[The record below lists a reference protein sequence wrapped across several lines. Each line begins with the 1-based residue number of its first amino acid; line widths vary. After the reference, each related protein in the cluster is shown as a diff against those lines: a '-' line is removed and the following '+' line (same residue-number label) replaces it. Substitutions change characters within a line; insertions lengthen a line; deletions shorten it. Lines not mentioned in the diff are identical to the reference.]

1 MARFVQFVV
10 GLLLGA
16 IVGVAVV
23 LFFVP
28 ESGAETRRRIQ
39 ERVEA
44 ILAEGQRAA
53 EERRVE
59 LMTQFEE
66 LKKPVTPP

>member
-1 MARFVQFVV
+1 MERFLRFVV

-16 IVGVAVV
+16 VVGVAAVV
-23 LFFVP
+23 LFAP

-39 ERVEA
+39 DRAEA

-66 LKKPVTPP
+66 LKKPVPPQ